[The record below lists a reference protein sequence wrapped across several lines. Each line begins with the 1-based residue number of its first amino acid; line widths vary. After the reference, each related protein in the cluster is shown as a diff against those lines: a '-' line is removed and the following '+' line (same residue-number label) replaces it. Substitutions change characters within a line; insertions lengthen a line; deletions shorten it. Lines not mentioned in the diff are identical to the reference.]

1 MQRNLTFFLGIFL
14 IISSILRAI
23 NLFVPNPIWL
33 FCISVSA
40 CLFAL
45 VDFIMEL
52 ELKKLITWVKWVD
65 IGAILIFILPLA
77 LSNYSLN
84 TEDILKTPTDFTT
97 LLAFGLVITTIGK
110 KNSNYL
116 EKTVNEIKTKYF
128 VEEDKKILNMDS
140 NTTKQAMKDL
150 ALAEYNTVL
159 RINKII
165 IELKKC
171 DSIAS
176 YNQRIH
182 DGWGLFHESFSY
194 YAITQITPFY
204 DFKLNELFM
213 SFYSEI
219 GNASE
224 CFSTL
229 SNPDHTRKLAEIDF
243 LNIEIEITQY
253 AILPNHNTLSE
264 GYDSI
269 KKALK
274 YWQELKN
281 LASYHYETIG
291 FKSELNEEI
300 N

>member
-1 MQRNLTFFLGIFL
+1 MPRNLTFFLGIFL
-14 IISSILRAI
+14 IVSSILRVS

-52 ELKKLITWVKWVD
+52 ELKKLISWVKWID
-65 IGAILIFILPLA
+65 IGAILIFLLPLA
-77 LSNYSLN
+77 LSTYSAN

-116 EKTVNEIKTKYF
+116 EQTVNAIKIKYF
-128 VEEDKKILNMDS
+128 VEENKKILNMDS
-140 NTTKQAMKDL
+140 DTTKQAMKDL

-165 IELKKC
+165 VELKKC

-182 DGWGLFHESFSY
+182 DGWGLFHETFSY
-194 YAITQITPFY
+194 YIITQNTPFY

-213 SFYSEI
+213 DFYREI

-224 CFSTL
+224 YFSTF
-229 SNPDHTRKLAEIDF
+229 SNPDHTKKLAEIDF
-243 LNIEIEITQY
+243 LNIKMEITQY
-253 AILPNHNTLSE
+253 QILPNSNTLNE
-264 GYDSI
+264 GYDSLR
-269 KKALK
+269 KSLE
-274 YWQELKN
+274 YWGELKKI
-281 LASYHYETIG
+281 ASYHYETIG
-291 FKSELNEEI
+291 FKSEINEER